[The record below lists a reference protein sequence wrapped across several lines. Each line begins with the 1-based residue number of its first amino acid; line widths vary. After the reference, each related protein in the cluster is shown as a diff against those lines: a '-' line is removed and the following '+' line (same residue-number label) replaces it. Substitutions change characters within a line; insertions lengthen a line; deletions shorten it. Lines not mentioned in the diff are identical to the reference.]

1 MCIIFLTIA
10 GAVHTYTTMGE
21 LRAGPAGPIPAGDG
35 AGNQDAVEQARAR
48 LEHRRQAREIAAADP
63 GLCVELRI
71 GRPDLERSY
80 DDGGLIDINHVP
92 RWALT
97 GSLGFTP
104 EEADRVLEA
113 RSQLG
118 RFTSTAEVTTFAPFA
133 PDRLDPIKDLII
145 FG

>member
-1 MCIIFLTIA
+1 MTDPALCL
-10 GAVHTYTTMGE
+10 E
-21 LRAGPAGPIPAGDG
+21 LS
-35 AGNQDAVEQARAR
+35 
-48 LEHRRQAREIAAADP
+48 
-63 GLCVELRI
+63 I

-97 GSLGFTP
+97 GSLGLTP

-113 RSQLG
+113 RAQVG
-118 RFTSTAEVTTFAPFA
+118 RFTSIAEVTTFAPFP
-133 PDRLDPIKDLII
+133 PDRLDPVQDLII